1 MKIVNEIRE
10 DRVYYYL
17 PKSEEEL
24 REMVKLGTFDD
35 VIKTAKCLNTWLT
48 PLDDAKKV
56 IAELPEKHLVFE
68 SKLNKDSMIFCTR
81 KGRGSCGIFWHT
93 FCEHSFCTLVVD
105 KVKLRGNK
113 LEYFERVIVAGEKEK
128 KLHEAFKLFIDELRI
143 SKAQASKFKKLPIW
157 SIHASYNCAFE
168 FMDPKCDFVK
178 YELFKNALIDAIR
191 EAIPKEIFDD
201 FSLYL

>member
-17 PKSEEEL
+17 PISEEEI

-35 VIKTAKCLNTWLT
+35 VIQTAKCLNTWVT
-48 PLDDAKKV
+48 SLDDAKKI

-68 SKLNKDSMIFCTR
+68 QKLNKDSMIFCTR

-105 KVKLRGNK
+105 KAKPRGNK
-113 LEYFERVIVAGEKEK
+113 LEYFERAIIAGEKED
-128 KLHEAFKLFIDELRI
+128 KLHEAFKFFIDELRI
-143 SKAQASKFKKLPIW
+143 SKNEESKFKKLPIW
-157 SIHASYNCAFE
+157 SIHASYNRAFE
-168 FMDPKCDFVK
+168 FMDPKCDFAK

-191 EAIPKEIFDD
+191 DAIPKETFDD
-201 FSLYL
+201 FSQYL

>member
-17 PKSEEEL
+17 PLSEEEL
-24 REMVKLGTFDD
+24 RETVKLGTFDY
-35 VIKTAKCLNTWLT
+35 VIKTAKCLNTWVT
-48 PLDDAKKV
+48 SLDDAKKI

-68 SKLNKDSMIFCTR
+68 PKHNKDSMIFCTR

-105 KVKLRGNK
+105 KAKPRGNK
-113 LEYFERVIVAGEKEK
+113 LEYFEQVIVAGEKEK
-128 KLHEAFKLFIDELRI
+128 KLHEAFKQFIDELRI
-143 SKAQASKFKKLPIW
+143 SRNEESKFKKLPIW
-157 SIHASYNCAFE
+157 SIHASYNRAFE

-178 YELFKNALIDAIR
+178 YELFKNALLDAIR
-191 EAIPKEIFDD
+191 DAIPKETFYD
-201 FSLYL
+201 FSQYL

>member
-17 PKSEEEL
+17 PISEEEI

-35 VIKTAKCLNTWLT
+35 VIQTAKCLSTWVT
-48 PLDDAKKV
+48 SLDDAKKV

-68 SKLNKDSMIFCTR
+68 PKLNKDSMIFCTR

-105 KVKLRGNK
+105 KAKPRGNK
-113 LEYFERVIVAGEKEK
+113 LEYFERAIIAGEKED
-128 KLHEAFKLFIDELRI
+128 KLHEAFKQFIDELRI
-143 SKAQASKFKKLPIW
+143 SKNEESKFKKLPIW
-157 SIHASYNCAFE
+157 SIHASYNRAFE

-178 YELFKNALIDAIR
+178 YELFKNALLDAIR
-191 EAIPKEIFDD
+191 DAIPKETFDD
-201 FSLYL
+201 FSQYL

>member
-10 DRVYYYL
+10 DRVYFYL

-48 PLDDAKKV
+48 PLDNAKKV
-56 IAELPEKHLVFE
+56 IAELPEKHIVFE
-68 SKLNKDSMIFCTR
+68 PKHNKDSMIFCTR

-93 FCEHSFCTLVVD
+93 FCEHSFCTMVVD
-105 KVKLRGNK
+105 KAKLRGNK
-113 LEYFERVIVAGEKEK
+113 LEYFERAIIAGEKED
-128 KLHEAFKLFIDELRI
+128 KLHEAFKQFIDELRI
-143 SKAQASKFKKLPIW
+143 SRNEESKFKKLPIW
-157 SIHASYNCAFE
+157 SIHASYNRAFE

-191 EAIPKEIFDD
+191 EAIPKATFYD
-201 FSLYL
+201 FSQYL

>member
-10 DRVYYYL
+10 DRVYFYL

-24 REMVKLGTFDD
+24 RETVKLGTFDD
-35 VIKTAKCLNTWLT
+35 VIQTAKYLNTWVT
-48 PLDDAKKV
+48 SLDDAKKV

-105 KVKLRGNK
+105 KAKLRGNK
-113 LEYFERVIVAGEKEK
+113 LEYFERIIVTGEKEK

-157 SIHASYNCAFE
+157 SIHASYNRDFE
-168 FMDPKCDFVK
+168 FMEPKCDFVK
-178 YELFKNALIDAIR
+178 YELFKNALLDTIR
-191 EAIPKEIFDD
+191 DVIPKEIFDD
-201 FSLYL
+201 FSQYL